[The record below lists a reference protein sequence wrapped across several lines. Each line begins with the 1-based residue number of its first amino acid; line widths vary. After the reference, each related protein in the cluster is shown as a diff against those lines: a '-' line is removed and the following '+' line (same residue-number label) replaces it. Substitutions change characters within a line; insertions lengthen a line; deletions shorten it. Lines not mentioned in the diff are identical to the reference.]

1 MFKKLIFYLL
11 KNKTKRNFF
20 LLKKYFNF
28 SRENIYIYFLKIFF
42 LFLIFIFWFMGKNKV
57 F

>member
-11 KNKTKRNFF
+11 KNKTKMNFF

-28 SRENIYIYFLKIFF
+28 IKENIYICFLKIFF
-42 LFLIFIFWFMGKNKV
+42 LFLIFIFWFIEKKKI